1 MMRNYRKNTE
11 NGKILTHSF
20 EGVMSKLTKEEFFEF
35 LVDLVLFAFDFQN
48 LISIDR
54 ETAEMI
60 VEMFLDET
68 PELWFCVEEE
78 KEEEKP
84 NKEDNPIE
92 LLDQIAEEKTPKKPN
107 KDGLV
112 WDGEGWVR
120 L

>member
-1 MMRNYRKNTE
+1 MP
-11 NGKILTHSF
+11 
-20 EGVMSKLTKEEFFEF
+20 KLTKEEFFEF

-60 VEMFLDET
+60 VEMFLDEA
-68 PELWFCVEEE
+68 PELWFCVEED
-78 KEEEKP
+78 KEKP
-84 NKEDNPIE
+84 NEEDNPIE

-107 KDGLV
+107 KGGVV
-112 WDGEGWVR
+112 WDGEDWIR

>member
-1 MMRNYRKNTE
+1 MRNFKKNTVI
-11 NGKILTHSF
+11 GKILTRSF
-20 EGVMSKLTKEEFFEF
+20 EGVMPKLTKEEFFEF

-78 KEEEKP
+78 KKVEKL

-112 WDGEGWVR
+112 WDGRDWIK